1 MVAAQTITQFRNE
14 RVRMPAALRA
24 GVIGAG
30 VFGGHHA
37 RKCASLHGV
46 ELAAVLDPH
55 AERAEILA
63 GPAGAAVFDD
73 LDAFLDAVDLVTVA
87 CPASSHARM
96 AMQALARGKHVYVEK
111 PLADDAEDGRA
122 LVAAA
127 RGSGAVLACGH
138 QERAVF
144 GAIGLLGL
152 PERPIRIE
160 AVRRG
165 TFTGRNTDVSCVLD
179 LMIHDIDLALAL
191 AGESPVEVT
200 ARGRITEGPFADE
213 AHAELVFAGGMIA
226 TLDASRIAEKRERT
240 MRVEFPSGRFEI
252 DFLTRKFVDDTPF
265 RLDRDFAESADG
277 RDPLGASIAAFVA
290 AARGEAARPLV
301 TGEEA
306 ARALEVALEVDGKA
320 AARPKLRLVR
330 G

>member
-1 MVAAQTITQFRNE
+1 
-14 RVRMPAALRA
+14 MPAALRA

-37 RKCASLHGV
+37 RKCASLPGV
-46 ELAAVLDPH
+46 ELTAVLDPH
-55 AERAEILA
+55 AERAEALA
-63 GPAGAAVFDD
+63 GPAGAAVFDEIE
-73 LDAFLDAVDLVTVA
+73 AFLDAVDLVTVA
-87 CPASSHARM
+87 SPASSHARM
-96 AMQALARGKHVYVEK
+96 AMQALSRGKHVYVEK
-111 PLADDAEDGRA
+111 PLADAAEDGRA

-127 RGSGAVLACGH
+127 RASGAVLACGH

-144 GAIGLLGL
+144 RAIGLLGL
-152 PERPIRIE
+152 PERPTRIE
-160 AVRRG
+160 ALRRG

-179 LMIHDIDLALAL
+179 LMIHDIDLALTL
-191 AGESPVEVT
+191 AGEAPAEIA

-213 AHAELVFAGGMIA
+213 AQADLAFEGGMTA
-226 TLDASRIAEKRERT
+226 TFEASRISDKRERT

-252 DFLTRKFVDDTPF
+252 DFLTRRFADHTPF
-265 RLDRDFAESADG
+265 GLDRHFADSADG
-277 RDPLGASIAAFVA
+277 KDPLGASMTAFVA

-306 ARALEVALEVDGKA
+306 ALALEVALEVDRKA

>member
-1 MVAAQTITQFRNE
+1 
-14 RVRMPAALRA
+14 MPRPLRA

-37 RKCASLHGV
+37 RKCASLPGV
-46 ELAAVLDPH
+46 KLTAVLDPH
-55 AERAEILA
+55 AERAEALA
-63 GPAGAAVFDD
+63 GPLRAAVFDD
-73 LDAFLDAVDLVTVA
+73 LGAFLDAVDIVTVA
-87 CPASSHARM
+87 SPASTHARL
-96 AMQALARGKHVYVEK
+96 AAVALERGRHVYVEK

-127 RGSGAVLACGH
+127 QASGAVLACGH

-144 GAIGLLGL
+144 RAIGLLDL

-165 TFTGRNTDVSCVLD
+165 VYSGRNTDVSCVLD
-179 LMIHDIDLALAL
+179 LMIHDIDLALTL
-191 AGESPVEVT
+191 AGEPPTEVS

-213 AHAELVFAGGMIA
+213 ARAELVFGDGMTA
-226 TLDASRIAEKRERT
+226 QLEASRIAHKRERT
-240 MRVEFPSGRFEI
+240 MRLVFPSGELEI
-252 DFLTRKFVDDTPF
+252 DFLSRRFLDRTPF
-265 RLDRDFAESADG
+265 GLDSRFAETADG

-290 AARGEAARPLV
+290 AVRGKALRPLV

-306 ARALEVALEVDGKA
+306 ARALEVALEVDRKA